1 MKIQQLWK
9 HLNVALK
16 KFFGTWN
23 FEDDQEKQ
31 LCFLVTNE
39 THLKITGYHVSR
51 GSGEQSV

>member
-9 HLNVALK
+9 HLNVTLK